1 MGRSLLALQSKCH
14 HGLGIG
20 AQAPTPVVVATAP
33 PDGRTEGTPDAPS
46 LCLASGTPRAAAFQI
61 HSLLRKRMHEP
72 GQGQKPT
79 TPQPPASNHFPHSMV
94 SVVTCPPS
102 VVTCPLVLFQ
112 DSLSVTEAPFKP
124 TSLSK
129 KIFRFRQASPC
140 FGLC

>member
-1 MGRSLLALQSKCH
+1 MCH

-20 AQAPTPVVVATAP
+20 AQAPTPAAVAAAL

-46 LCLASGTPRAAAFQI
+46 LCLASGTPRAAAF

-72 GQGQKPT
+72 GQGHKLT

-94 SVVTCPPS
+94 SVVTCS
-102 VVTCPLVLFQ
+102 SVLFQ

-124 TSLSK
+124 TGLSK
-129 KIFRFRQASPC
+129 KIFKFRQASPC